1 MDNGGCIYDDNGV
14 SGCTCIYNTT
24 MDNGCIY
31 DDNGV
36 SGEWTNVVRMVIIIL
51 SYKDWQ
57 WTTDDSIIIIIM
69 LIIFIRKEY

>member
-51 SYKDWQ
+51 SYKD
-57 WTTDDSIIIIIM
+57 
-69 LIIFIRKEY
+69 